1 MHGFRRHSPLLLALL
16 LTALAGTS
24 HAAVQSDA
32 LSRQSQASVA
42 ASVTV
47 PAAAA
52 IALSEGGRFVVTGIG
67 ASAHGVAVTV
77 SAAAEGSAF
86 VVELSAE
93 AVARLGIAAGTAV
106 SATVV
111 AGGWLLSAAGESI
124 GFVASETL
132 KPLIHSRR
140 ISG

>member
-1 MHGFRRHSPLLLALL
+1 MKTNRHRSSILLGLIAIACA
-16 LTALAGTS
+16 TPG

-32 LSRQSQASVA
+32 MSQQLQVSVA
-42 ASVTV
+42 ASVEV
-47 PAAAA
+47 PAPAA
-52 IALSEGGRFVVTGIG
+52 IALSEGGAFVVTGIA
-67 ASAHGVAVTV
+67 ASGHGVAVTV
-77 SAAAEGSAF
+77 SALAEGSAF

-93 AVARLGIAAGTAV
+93 AVARLGIAAGSAV

-124 GFVASETL
+124 AFVGNEAL

-140 ISG
+140 ISE

>member
-1 MHGFRRHSPLLLALL
+1 MPAVVARATTLLAGLLLAAA
-16 LTALAGTS
+16 TPAF
-24 HAAVQSDA
+24 AAVQSDA

-42 ASVTV
+42 ASVQV

-52 IALSEGGRFVVTGIG
+52 IALSEGAAFVVVGVA
-67 ASAHGVAVTV
+67 ASAHGIAVTV
-77 SAAAEGSAF
+77 SALAEGSAF

-93 AVARLGIAAGTAV
+93 AVARLGIAAGSAITA
-106 SATVV
+106 SVV

-124 GFVASETL
+124 AFVANETL

>member
-1 MHGFRRHSPLLLALL
+1 MNAIRHHSTLVLALL
-16 LTALAGTS
+16 AIACAASS
-24 HAAVQSDA
+24 HAAVQSDTM
-32 LSRQSQASVA
+32 SQQSQVSVA
-42 ASVTV
+42 GSVEV

-52 IALSEGGRFVVTGIG
+52 IALSEGGVFVVTGVT
-67 ASAHGVAVTV
+67 ASAHGVAITV
-77 SAAAEGSAF
+77 SALGEGSAF

-93 AVARLGIAAGTAV
+93 AVARLGIAAGSAV

-111 AGGWLLSAAGESI
+111 AGGWVLSAVGESI
-124 GFVASETL
+124 AFVASETL